1 MSGRL
6 DPPKRSPQALE
17 RWNSLLCLIVQD
29 IAHPGRDHKPAAFVN
44 VSAAVSQWPLLRCR

>member
-29 IAHPGRDHKPAAFVN
+29 VAHPGRDHKPAAFVN